1 MSDYRSSHRPNLLG
15 VLYAEDFDDDG
26 TGRVQDEPESGPEP
40 EIIEPT
46 FSVAEMEAARAEA
59 RAEGRAEMERSLAA
73 TRTHMLG
80 LLATGMADGRAGAHA
95 AALETADAVV
105 KCMMSMMVTCLPAL
119 CERFGDAEVQALC
132 RTILPGLVD
141 EAKIVVRINPEMM
154 GTMEAELAELDFEL
168 AERIHLLPTEAM
180 QQGDVRISW
189 GDGSVIRDARR
200 ARRLVEDALAQMGLL
215 QQEMADA

>member
-1 MSDYRSSHRPNLLG
+1 MPDFRSAHRPNLLG

-26 TGRVQDEPESGPEP
+26 TGPVHIEPDSAPEP

-46 FSVAEMEAARAEA
+46 FTMAEMEAARAEG
-59 RAEGRAEMERSLAA
+59 RAEGRAEVERSLAA
-73 TRTHMLG
+73 SRTHMLG
-80 LLATGMADGRAGAHA
+80 MLATGVADGRAGAHE
-95 AALETADAVV
+95 AALQTAEAVV
-105 KCMMSMMVTCLPAL
+105 KCMMSTIVACLPAL
-119 CERFGDAEVQALC
+119 CERYGEAEMQALV

-141 EAKIVVRINPEMM
+141 EPKIVVRINPQMM
-154 GTMEAELAELDFEL
+154 GTMEAEMAELDFEL

-180 QQGDVRISW
+180 QPGDVRISW

-215 QQEMADA
+215 QREMADA